1 MAVLRIVPNLA
12 ARDPAGLAR
21 FYRSLLGL
29 DVAMDLGFIVTL
41 AGGAQDTQLSLASEG
56 GAGTDLPVLS
66 IEVDDLDAV
75 LAQARALDCP
85 PVHGP
90 VDEDWGVRRFFLRD
104 PEGNLVNILTH
115 PENRA

>member
-1 MAVLRIVPNLA
+1 MTVLRIVPNLA

-21 FYRSLLGL
+21 FYQTLLGL

-41 AGGAQDTQLSLASEG
+41 AGARQGTQLSLASEG
-56 GAGTDLPVLS
+56 GAGTELPLIS

-75 LAQARALDCP
+75 LERARALGCP

-90 VDEDWGVRRFFLRD
+90 ATEDWGVRRFFLRD
-104 PEGNLVNILTH
+104 PQGNLVNILTH
-115 PENRA
+115 LENRA